1 MIATRKRSCR
11 FQVLRVPPGNC
22 ARNGRLT
29 NTCNTFYRWV
39 STGRPRQRPSTAA
52 PLLNGGHSGSASRRP
67 IVGGGNRIL
76 RRPPLLCMDRIALV
90 VRLME
95 ALPLEIRETLVLREH
110 AGLSYEEIAAVTGV
124 PIGTVM
130 SRLARAR

>member
-1 MIATRKRSCR
+1 
-11 FQVLRVPPGNC
+11 
-22 ARNGRLT
+22 
-29 NTCNTFYRWV
+29 
-39 STGRPRQRPSTAA
+39 
-52 PLLNGGHSGSASRRP
+52 
-67 IVGGGNRIL
+67 
-76 RRPPLLCMDRIALV
+76 MDRIALV

-130 SRLARAR
+130 SRLARARLLLLKGLDGWSTENGQW